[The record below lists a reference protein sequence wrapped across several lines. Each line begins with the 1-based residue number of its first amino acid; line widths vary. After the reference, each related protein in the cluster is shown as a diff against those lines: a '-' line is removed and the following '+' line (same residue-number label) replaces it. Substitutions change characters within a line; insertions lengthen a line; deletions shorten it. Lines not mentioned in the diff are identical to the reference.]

1 MGAITREAG
10 APGDAIGAHLD
21 DVSVARPPPPDGAV
35 IALARG
41 PGDAARPRSARS
53 GGRAQCALSVGSR
66 PREGKC
72 GRRVRSRGNPSFGR
86 LTERVSMRTERGAPK
101 KTTRGCS
108 PARVATL
115 GFHSRAPL
123 KTLGAPRAR
132 SGTGDGVRGLRRDD
146 RADGVATR
154 SRATRVPR
162 VAQSDDLHPGAVP
175 RVRAATRGARRDRAR
190 VRFRP
195 PLAFPTTQPPRS
207 RAAVDPRS
215 SLPSPSPRRAL
226 RGAPTQARERHAH
239 LARVARPRLPSRV
252 SSRPGLRPRPRLESS
267 RGRAPRGDV
276 RGEPGGCRRGN
287 ARPPPPRRGY
297 LPPGRVL
304 PHTHAQARR
313 GRLRVRAEGLRRGGS
328 RRGEA
333 RRLRSSARPRR
344 RSRRRKKN
352 RRGGA
357 SFASRRPVPPRG
369 ARAERVAPA
378 SPRRA
383 RGADR
388 GAAARGG

>member
-1 MGAITREAG
+1 MAFEDFVATIVQTAWRRARARRAFLASRRATIFIQAQFRAFARRREVR
-10 APGDAIGAHLD
+10 DEI
-21 DVSVARPPPPDGAV
+21 
-35 IALARG
+35 ARG
-41 PGDAARPRSARS
+41 
-53 GGRAQCALSVGSR
+53 SVF
-66 PREGKC
+66 
-72 GRRVRSRGNPSFGR
+72 GRRSLFRRPS
-86 LTERVSMRTERGAPK
+86 P
-101 KTTRGCS
+101 
-108 PARVATL
+108 
-115 GFHSRAPL
+115 
-123 KTLGAPRAR
+123 
-132 SGTGDGVRGLRRDD
+132 
-146 RADGVATR
+146 
-154 SRATRVPR
+154 
-162 VAQSDDLHPGAVP
+162 
-175 RVRAATRGARRDRAR
+175 RDRAPR
-190 VRFRP
+190 LTLDRP
-195 PLAFPTTQPPRS
+195 SPPR
-207 RAAVDPRS
+207 P
-215 SLPSPSPRRAL
+215 PRRAL
-226 RGAPTQARERHAH
+226 RGAPTQAHERRAH
-239 LARVARPRLPSRV
+239 LARVARPRLPSRL

-276 RGEPGGCRRGN
+276 RGEPGGCRGGD
-287 ARPPPPRRGY
+287 ARPPPPRRGD

-344 RSRRRKKN
+344 RSRRRKKK

>member
-1 MGAITREAG
+1 MAFEDFVATIVQTAWRRARARRAFLASRRATIFIQAQFRAFARRREVR
-10 APGDAIGAHLD
+10 DEI
-21 DVSVARPPPPDGAV
+21 
-35 IALARG
+35 ARG
-41 PGDAARPRSARS
+41 
-53 GGRAQCALSVGSR
+53 SVF
-66 PREGKC
+66 
-72 GRRVRSRGNPSFGR
+72 GRRSLFRRPS
-86 LTERVSMRTERGAPK
+86 A
-101 KTTRGCS
+101 
-108 PARVATL
+108 
-115 GFHSRAPL
+115 
-123 KTLGAPRAR
+123 
-132 SGTGDGVRGLRRDD
+132 
-146 RADGVATR
+146 
-154 SRATRVPR
+154 
-162 VAQSDDLHPGAVP
+162 
-175 RVRAATRGARRDRAR
+175 RDRAPR
-190 VRFRP
+190 LTLDRP
-195 PLAFPTTQPPRS
+195 SPPR
-207 RAAVDPRS
+207 P
-215 SLPSPSPRRAL
+215 PRRAL
-226 RGAPTQARERHAH
+226 RGAPTQAHERRAH
-239 LARVARPRLPSRV
+239 LARVARPRLPSRL

-267 RGRAPRGDV
+267 RGRAPRGDA
-276 RGEPGGCRRGN
+276 RGEPCGCRRGDT
-287 ARPPPPRRGY
+287 RPPPPRRGD